1 VPSKPLPPEALIDLS
16 RRLAPLPPRSHER
29 RLVMQETALLYGV
42 SEQTL
47 YRGLTMRTRPKGLR
61 RADHGSPRVL
71 PEQELERICELI
83 AAIKVRTTNK
93 KDHYLSTGEAIRL
106 IESFGMETPDGL
118 VKAPAGVLKKA
129 TVNRY
134 LRQWG
139 YDRTTLGRQP
149 PCVRFQAEHSNE
161 CWQFDLSPSD
171 IKEFEEP
178 PSWVRADGKAPTPTL
193 FSVVDD
199 RSGVAYQ
206 EYRTVYG
213 EDTVSALR
221 FLFNAMAPKP
231 SADIPLQGI
240 PLMLYMD
247 NGPVARS
254 KTFQRVMQYLGVEVR
269 THMPKASDGRRVTA
283 RSKGKVERPF
293 RTVKEMH
300 ETLCQ
305 FHKPRNDDE
314 ANAWLS
320 NFLIRYNAM
329 DHRSGAHSRAQDW
342 VSYLPPDGIRSMCD
356 WERFATFA
364 REPERRKV
372 GSDARVAIGG
382 VQYEVDPD
390 LAGEEVVLWW
400 GLFDQ
405 ELFVEHG
412 AERFG
417 PYGPINGP
425 IPLDSYRSFK
435 KTRTQAR
442 SERIDAL
449 AERIDLP
456 RAALESRP
464 ELAGFTK
471 PVALPA
477 KPFADPDPFQEFYY
491 PTPLAARLAIAGF
504 LGVPLGRLPAEQLAR
519 IDTIL
524 GETLEKKAVL
534 SRVRAYVN
542 ASKERG
548 SHAE

>member
-1 VPSKPLPPEALIDLS
+1 MPRKPLPPEALIDLS
-16 RRLAPLPPRSHER
+16 RRLAPLAPRSHER
-29 RLVMQETALLYGV
+29 RLVMSETALLYGV

-61 RADHGSPRVL
+61 RADHGSPRVM
-71 PEQELERICELI
+71 PEAELERYCELI
-83 AAIKVRTTNK
+83 AAIKVRTTNR
-93 KDHYLSTGEAIRL
+93 KDHHLSTGEAIRL
-106 IESFGMETPDGL
+106 IESFGMETPEGL
-118 VKAPAGVLKKA
+118 VKVPGGMLKKA

-149 PCVRFQAEHSNE
+149 PAVRFQAERSNE

-171 IKEFEEP
+171 LKELEEP
-178 PSWVRADGKAPTPTL
+178 PWIRADGKAPTPTL

-213 EDTVSALR
+213 EDVIAALR
-221 FLFNAMAPKP
+221 FLFNAMSPKP
-231 SADIPLQGI
+231 SADMPLQGI

-247 NGPVARS
+247 NGPVTRS
-254 KTFQRVMQYLGVEVR
+254 KVFQRVMQYLGVEVR
-269 THMPKASDGRRVTA
+269 SHVPAGKDGRRVTA
-283 RSKGKVERPF
+283 RAKGKVERPF

-300 ETLCQ
+300 ETLYH
-305 FHKPRNDDE
+305 FHKPRDEDE

-320 NFLIRYNAM
+320 NFLVRYNGM
-329 DHRSGAHSRAQDW
+329 DHRSEPHSRVQDW
-342 VSYLPPDGIRSMCD
+342 VSNLPPDGIRAMCN
-356 WERFATFA
+356 WERYATFA

-372 GSDARVAIGG
+372 ASDARVVIDGIP
-382 VQYEVDPD
+382 YEVDAE

-405 ELFVEHG
+405 ELFVEHE
-412 AERFG
+412 ARRFG
-417 PYGPINGP
+417 PYAPVSGP
-425 IPLDSYRSFK
+425 IPLHSYRSFK
-435 KTRTQAR
+435 KTRAQAR
-442 SERIDAL
+442 ADRIGAL
-449 AERIDLP
+449 ADRIELP

-464 ELAGFTK
+464 DWAGFTR
-471 PVALPA
+471 PA
-477 KPFADPDPFQEFYY
+477 SIPTKAFVDPDPFQELSYA
-491 PTPLAARLAIAGF
+491 TPLAARMAIAQF
-504 LGVPLGRLPAEQLAR
+504 LGLPLARLPVDQLAE

-524 GETLEKKAVL
+524 GETLDKKQVL
-534 SRVRAYVN
+534 ARVRAAVSP
-542 ASKERG
+542 AAERG

>member
-1 VPSKPLPPEALIDLS
+1 VPRKPLPPEALIDLS

-29 RLVMQETALLYGV
+29 RLVMSEAALLYGV

-61 RADHGSPRVL
+61 RADHGSPRVM
-71 PEQELERICELI
+71 PEAELERYCELI
-83 AAIKVRTTNK
+83 AAIKVRTTNR
-93 KDHYLSTGEAIRL
+93 KDHHLSTGEAIRL
-106 IESFGMETPDGL
+106 IESFGMETPEGL
-118 VKAPAGVLKKA
+118 VKAPGGMLKKA

-149 PCVRFQAEHSNE
+149 PAVRFQAERSNE

-171 IKEFEEP
+171 LKELEEP
-178 PSWVRADGKAPTPTL
+178 PWIRADGKAPTPTL

-213 EDTVSALR
+213 EDVVAALR
-221 FLFNAMAPKP
+221 FLFNAMSPKP
-231 SADIPLQGI
+231 SADMPLQGI
-240 PLMLYMD
+240 PLMIYMD

-254 KTFQRVMQYLGVEVR
+254 QVFQRVMQYLGVEVR
-269 THMPKASDGRRVTA
+269 RHVPAGKDGRRVTA
-283 RSKGKVERPF
+283 RAKGKVERPF

-300 ETLCQ
+300 ETLYH
-305 FHKPRNDDE
+305 FHKPRDEDE

-320 NFLIRYNAM
+320 NFLVRYNAM
-329 DHRSGAHSRAQDW
+329 DHRREPHSRAEDW
-342 VSYLPPDGIRSMCD
+342 VRNLPPDGIRSMCS
-356 WERFATFA
+356 WERYATFA

-372 GSDARVAIGG
+372 ASDARVVIDGIP
-382 VQYEVDPD
+382 YEVDAE

-405 ELFVEHG
+405 ELFVEH
-412 AERFG
+412 ETRRFG
-417 PYGPINGP
+417 PYAPVSGP
-425 IPLDSYRSFK
+425 IPLHSYRSFK
-435 KTRTQAR
+435 KTRAQAR
-442 SERIDAL
+442 ADRIGAL
-449 AERIDLP
+449 ADRINLP

-464 ELAGFTK
+464 DWAGFTR
-471 PVALPA
+471 PA
-477 KPFADPDPFQEFYY
+477 SIPTKAFVDPDPFQELSY
-491 PTPLAARLAIAGF
+491 PTPLAARMAISGF
-504 LGVPLGRLPAEQLAR
+504 LGVPLARLPADQLAE
-519 IDTIL
+519 IDAIL
-524 GETLEKKAVL
+524 GETLDKKQVL
-534 SRVRAYVN
+534 ARVRAAVSP
-542 ASKERG
+542 AAGRD